1 MSVQVSCKF
10 DEVSVKNELRRYLVQ
25 NIFLYN
31 KTIRNIFSAQE
42 QVISKSLIQSSL
54 EIVHPCLCNLKVR
67 RRSD

>member
-42 QVISKSLIQSSL
+42 QVTSRCLIQSSP
-54 EIVHPCLCNLKVR
+54 EIVHLCLCNLKVR